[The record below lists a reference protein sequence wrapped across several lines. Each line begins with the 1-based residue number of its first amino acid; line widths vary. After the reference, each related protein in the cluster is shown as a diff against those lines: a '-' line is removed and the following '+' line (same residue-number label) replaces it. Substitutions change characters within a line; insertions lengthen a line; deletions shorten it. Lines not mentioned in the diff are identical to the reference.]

1 MPRCDACASWES
13 WDNGVGRCH
22 LMPPLGVRDARNEM
36 WTPFPL
42 VEPQW
47 WCSQH
52 QPRPEIPGLP
62 SDLPGLPPPNDDL
75 KVNTPAI
82 AGPATSNTYG
92 PPPVED
98 DF

>member
-1 MPRCDACASWES
+1 MRCDACTSYEP

-22 LMPPLGVRDARNEM
+22 FMPPSGVRDARNEM

-42 VEPQW
+42 VEPAW

-52 QPRPEIPGLP
+52 QATQSASNRPLNEEMGQASPY
-62 SDLPGLPPPNDDL
+62 PPPL
-75 KVNTPAI
+75 PMTP
-82 AGPATSNTYG
+82 PATAFGGAVAT
-92 PPPVED
+92 PED

>member
-52 QPRPEIPGLP
+52 QPRPDLP
-62 SDLPGLPPPNDDL
+62 SLPPPNVDL
-75 KVNTPAI
+75 EVNTPA
-82 AGPATSNTYG
+82 PG